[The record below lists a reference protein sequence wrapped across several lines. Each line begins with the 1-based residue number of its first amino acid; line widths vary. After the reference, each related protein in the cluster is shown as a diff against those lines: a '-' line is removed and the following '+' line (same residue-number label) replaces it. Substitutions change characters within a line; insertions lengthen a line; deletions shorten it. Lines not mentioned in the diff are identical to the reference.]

1 MPAKLIMTWDINQ
14 EHEQEY
20 FEFVVR
26 EFLPE
31 VQKLGFK
38 LSDAWVTVYGDQPQI
53 LVGAILPTF
62 LKKRLFPRAAV
73 SNFKFPP
80 ITPFYGHLYKEENPR
95 EIDNMVPI
103 KCQRTSLER
112 VAGPLSHLGIRGDA
126 ATNTGRDSHP
136 LFSALDETISR
147 YSERSICI

>member
-1 MPAKLIMTWDINQ
+1 MSAKLIMTWDINP

-38 LSDAWVTVYGDQPQI
+38 LSDAWVTVYGEQPQI

-62 LKKRLFPRAAV
+62 QKVKKIIKSEEWRLLVNNLLDFV
-73 SNFKFPP
+73 NDYQEK
-80 ITPFYGHLYKEENPR
+80 I
-95 EIDNMVPI
+95 VPASVGF
-103 KCQRTSLER
+103 Q
-112 VAGPLSHLGIRGDA
+112 
-126 ATNTGRDSHP
+126 
-136 LFSALDETISR
+136 F
-147 YSERSICI
+147 

>member
-62 LKKRLFPRAAV
+62 QNVIK
-73 SNFKFPP
+73 
-80 ITPFYGHLYKEENPR
+80 I
-95 EIDNMVPI
+95 IDSEKWTFLVNNLLDYVTDYQEKIVPASGGF
-103 KCQRTSLER
+103 Q
-112 VAGPLSHLGIRGDA
+112 
-126 ATNTGRDSHP
+126 
-136 LFSALDETISR
+136 F
-147 YSERSICI
+147 